1 MHTPHGAGFEHPEQY
16 DRSAGRVTRRL
27 HARIA
32 RDVAALGLPPG
43 ARVVDVGTGPGRL
56 TAAIAAAAPELDV
69 VGVDVS
75 EPMIAFAREHA
86 GGGRFEV
93 GDVAALPFPDGSVDL
108 VVSTLSQHHWPD
120 PAAGYRDLA
129 RAVRPGGTVW
139 VHDARWKLDV
149 PAARA
154 AFPGATISTDR
165 VPGLL
170 GLLLRRLTI
179 RA

>member
-1 MHTPHGAGFEHPEQY
+1 MHTRHGAEFDRPEHY
-16 DRSAGRVTRRL
+16 DRTAGRVTRRL
-27 HARIA
+27 NARIA
-32 RDVAALGLPPG
+32 ADVAALGLPPG
-43 ARVVDVGTGPGRL
+43 ARVVDVGAGPGRL
-56 TAAIAAAAPELDV
+56 AAAIAAATPTLDV

-86 GGGRFEV
+86 GGARFEV
-93 GDVAALPFPDGSVDL
+93 GDVAALPLTDGSVDL

-120 PAAGYRDLA
+120 RAAGYRDLA
-129 RAVRPGGTVW
+129 RVVRPGGTVW

-154 AFPGATISTDR
+154 AFPAATVTTDR

-179 RA
+179 HP